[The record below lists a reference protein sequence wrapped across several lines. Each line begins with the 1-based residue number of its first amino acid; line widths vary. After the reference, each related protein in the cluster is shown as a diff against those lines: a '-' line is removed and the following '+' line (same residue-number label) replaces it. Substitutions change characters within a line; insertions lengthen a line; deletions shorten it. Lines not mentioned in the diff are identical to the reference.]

1 MVHGLPSSQLA
12 PANAIV
18 VCEVLSKART
28 SAGGEATRPSVALT
42 MSVYEPGATVER
54 SSMHGSVSVHPTE
67 SGGAGGAG
75 GAARASIA
83 PDRYPA
89 APRAGVAKSVP
100 PLSSE
105 KATRCAPPPAPVL
118 ADA

>member
-42 MSVYEPGATVER
+42 MSVYEPGASVER

-67 SGGAGGAG
+67 SGGAGSPG
-75 GAARASIA
+75 GSARATDA
-83 PDRYPA
+83 ADALPA
-89 APRAGVAKSVP
+89 AHRVGLWQPSP
-100 PLSSE
+100 P
-105 KATRCAPPPAPVL
+105 
-118 ADA
+118 

>member
-42 MSVYEPGATVER
+42 MSVYEPGASVER

-67 SGGAGGAG
+67 SGGAGSAG
-75 GAARASIA
+75 VSAWASIA
-83 PDRYPA
+83 ADVLPA
-89 APRAGVAKSVP
+89 APRVGLSKAFP
-100 PLSSE
+100 PLPAE
-105 KATRCAPPPAPVL
+105 VAAP
-118 ADA
+118 